1 MGGGGSSHSE
11 QVRNR
16 DPYTP
21 EMLAMDAALYNQFM
35 PMYQGYG
42 ADLTKA
48 DETYGQYGDKYNE
61 AYSGLQGLTQTGQL
75 PAGMTDAFDD
85 YVRRET
91 NRSLGTLMA
100 ENAGKGRLNSSI
112 TSKGINEISTST
124 ADALAKNYMQML
136 GQASQNYGTLMG
148 GALDAQSRIY
158 DDLNNKYAGA
168 FNYWQKRKES
178 EDLPDYDTVVY
189 QDGGK

>member
-1 MGGGGSSHSE
+1 MGGGGSSRSE

-21 EMLAMDAALYNQFM
+21 EMQAMDAALYNQFM
-35 PMYQGYG
+35 PMYYSYG
-42 ADLTKA
+42 ADLAEA
-48 DETYGQYGDKYNE
+48 DESYGKYGQQYDD
-61 AYSGLQGLTQTGQL
+61 AYKGLQDLTGTGQL
-75 PAGMTDAFDD
+75 PAGMTDTIND
-85 YVRRET
+85 YLTREM
-91 NRSLGTLMA
+91 NRSLGSAMA
-100 ENAGKGRLNSSI
+100 ENAGKGILNSSV
-112 TSKGINEISTST
+112 TSKAIGEIGSNT
-124 ADALAKNYMQML
+124 ADAFAKNYGQML

>member
-75 PAGMTDAFDD
+75 PAGMTDAFND

>member
-1 MGGGGSSHSE
+1 
-11 QVRNR
+11 
-16 DPYTP
+16 
-21 EMLAMDAALYNQFM
+21 MLAMDAALYNQFM

-42 ADLTKA
+42 ADLAKA

-75 PAGMTDAFDD
+75 PAGMTDAFND

-148 GALDAQSRIY
+148 GASDAQSRVY

>member
-35 PMYQGYG
+35 PMYHSYG
-42 ADLTKA
+42 ADLAKA

-75 PAGMTDAFDD
+75 PAGMTDAFND

-148 GALDAQSRIY
+148 GASDVQSRIY

-178 EDLPDYDTVVY
+178 EDMPDYDTIVY
-189 QDGGK
+189 QDGK

>member
-35 PMYQGYG
+35 PMYHSYG
-42 ADLTKA
+42 TDLSKA

-189 QDGGK
+189 RDPK

>member
-1 MGGGGSSHSE
+1 MGGGGSHSE

>member
-35 PMYQGYG
+35 PMYHSYG
-42 ADLTKA
+42 TDLSKA

-136 GQASQNYGTLMG
+136 GQTSQNYGTLMG

>member
-35 PMYQGYG
+35 PMYYSYG
-42 ADLTKA
+42 TDLSKA

-189 QDGGK
+189 QDPK

>member
-42 ADLTKA
+42 ADLSKA

-75 PAGMTDAFDD
+75 PAGMTDAFND

-148 GALDAQSRIY
+148 GASDAQSRVY

>member
-1 MGGGGSSHSE
+1 MGGGGGSHTE

-35 PMYQGYG
+35 PMYQTYG
-42 ADLTKA
+42 TDMANADQ
-48 DETYGQYGDKYNE
+48 TYGQYGQKFDE

-75 PAGMTDAFDD
+75 PAGMTDTVND
-85 YVRRET
+85 YLTREM
-91 NRSLGTLMA
+91 NRSLGTAMA
-100 ENAGKGRLNSSI
+100 ENAGKGILNSSV
-112 TSKGINEISTST
+112 TSKAIGEIGSNT
-124 ADALAKNYMQML
+124 ADAFAKNYGQML

-148 GALDAQSRIY
+148 GASDAQSRIY

-178 EDLPDYDTVVY
+178 EDMPDYDTVVY

>member
-1 MGGGGSSHSE
+1 
-11 QVRNR
+11 
-16 DPYTP
+16 
-21 EMLAMDAALYNQFM
+21 MLAMDAALYNQFM
-35 PMYQGYG
+35 PMYHSYG
-42 ADLTKA
+42 ADLAKA

-75 PAGMTDAFDD
+75 PAGMTDAFND

-148 GALDAQSRIY
+148 GASDAQSRVY

-189 QDGGK
+189 QDGK

>member
-1 MGGGGSSHSE
+1 MGGGGSSTTE

-21 EMLAMDAALYNQFM
+21 EMLAMDSALYNQFM

-75 PAGMTDAFDD
+75 PAGMTDTVND
-85 YVRRET
+85 YLTREM
-91 NRSLGTLMA
+91 NRSLGSAMA
-100 ENAGKGRLNSSI
+100 ENAGKGILNSSV
-112 TSKGINEISTST
+112 TSKAIGEIGSSRCLCKELCWDRLPRIMERFCLVLSCSTIPPKSFPISPVPRS
-124 ADALAKNYMQML
+124 AAARPQ
-136 GQASQNYGTLMG
+136 
-148 GALDAQSRIY
+148 
-158 DDLNNKYAGA
+158 
-168 FNYWQKRKES
+168 
-178 EDLPDYDTVVY
+178 
-189 QDGGK
+189 

>member
-35 PMYQGYG
+35 PMYQTYG
-42 ADLTKA
+42 TDMANADQ
-48 DETYGQYGDKYNE
+48 TYGQYGQKFDE

-75 PAGMTDAFDD
+75 PAGMTDTIND
-85 YVRRET
+85 YLTREM
-91 NRSLGTLMA
+91 NRSLGEAMA
-100 ENAGKGRLNSSI
+100 QNAGKGILNSSV
-112 TSKGINEISTST
+112 TSKAIGEIGSNT
-124 ADALAKNYMQML
+124 ADAFAKNYGQML
-136 GQASQNYGTLMG
+136 GQASQNYGTLMS
-148 GALDAQSRIY
+148 GASDAQSRIY

>member
-35 PMYQGYG
+35 PMYHSYG
-42 ADLTKA
+42 ADLAKA

-75 PAGMTDAFDD
+75 PAGMTDAFND

-148 GALDAQSRIY
+148 GASDAQSRVY

-189 QDGGK
+189 QDGK

>member
-42 ADLTKA
+42 ADLAKA

-75 PAGMTDAFDD
+75 PAGMTDAFND

-148 GALDAQSRIY
+148 GASDAQSRVY

>member
-1 MGGGGSSHSE
+1 MGGGGSSTTE

-21 EMLAMDAALYNQFM
+21 EMLAMDNALYNQFM

-48 DETYGQYGDKYNE
+48 DETYSQYGDKYNE

-75 PAGMTDAFDD
+75 PAGMSEAVND
-85 YVRRET
+85 YLTREM
-91 NRSLGTLMA
+91 NRSLGSAMA
-100 ENAGKGRLNSSI
+100 QNAGKGILNSSV
-112 TSKGINEISTST
+112 TSKAIGEIGSNT
-124 ADALAKNYMQML
+124 ADAFAKNYGQML

-148 GALDAQSRIY
+148 GALDAQSKLY
-158 DDLNNKYAGA
+158 GDLNNKYAGA

-178 EDLPDYDTVVY
+178 EDLPDYDTVVH

>member
-1 MGGGGSSHSE
+1 MGGGSSHSE

-35 PMYQGYG
+35 PMYHSYG

-75 PAGMTDAFDD
+75 PAGMTDTVND
-85 YVRRET
+85 YLT
-91 NRSLGTLMA
+91 
-100 ENAGKGRLNSSI
+100 
-112 TSKGINEISTST
+112 
-124 ADALAKNYMQML
+124 
-136 GQASQNYGTLMG
+136 
-148 GALDAQSRIY
+148 
-158 DDLNNKYAGA
+158 
-168 FNYWQKRKES
+168 RK
-178 EDLPDYDTVVY
+178 
-189 QDGGK
+189 